1 MSNIDAKYTLSMN
14 ILSIQIAM
22 AKRSTPKMRHNLPL
36 ILHKQE
42 EGVRCSAESLS
53 ERVNS
58 CCFLRSAA
66 HHTMD
71 GVDGGGAA
79 QE

>member
-1 MSNIDAKYTLSMN
+1 MNYIGAKYTLSMN
-14 ILSIQIAM
+14 TCPYKVRWL
-22 AKRSTPKMRHNLPL
+22 RSTPKMRHNLPL
-36 ILHKQE
+36 ILQKQE